1 MIKEFQLQDASK
13 LADMF
18 NASDEGWP
26 GGFTHGMPITPEV
39 VLEYKKKEECIST
52 LVGWDGDRIVGI
64 AELVEFWRD
73 TNVLYV
79 GFLNVI
85 PSHHGKGYGRD
96 LLKGCIQKSTELK
109 CKRLDLHTWA
119 GNMKAVPLY
128 KKTGFFWVPKTLV
141 HMKNF
146 LPLILNMEAS
156 KPYFEKHDWYKTFT
170 RELDVTEDDYKGV
183 YPHTWEEDGD
193 KLSIIIDAESGGVI
207 AFENSEVAL
216 SQKVDDAF
224 IGRPVTITWTVKGK
238 TEAPLTVNMVSRGE
252 KGISFDARESV
263 MMEGKEERIITREAF
278 IDFDA
283 EIRKEEE
290 PPLLITTDVV
300 VNSIPITLVSG
311 LRVKYPVAVSTYP
324 EYLFLPRGEQEICV
338 VLKNNQKERVTSV
351 ITCQNTG
358 ESHNFSIDPGFTE
371 GILFSVTVEKD
382 GELQFSLNDSPP
394 VYIIPVRVSD
404 GANVMQKGRD
414 IIMEN
419 THTRI
424 VVSLLGGETSIY
436 DKSTGEFWANEIS
449 DDLGPPF
456 WPSELFKTV
465 YTVRME
471 TCSGKVIAEF
481 AAESKKYNA
490 RLIRRIEMD
499 STPLIKVQHRL
510 IPQKKVS
517 LHFGGETP
525 MKGGLLTLPLK
536 EGIVSEF
543 TMDDVFPLED
553 GDLPRNPSDY
563 GEQWVCYEREGS
575 ALGLIW
581 DTCTEMEV
589 KGWTML
595 NIIMDGEELKP
606 FYLYAGRGTWKDVRA
621 AWSRI
626 NNKEKDISESEE
638 PKRIWEVNPSVILT
652 VDDAITPDLTLL
664 SYRGRP
670 LEGTINGE
678 SFHIKKGS
686 PFTFNPVWSHLELGV
701 TTNYVHI
708 KTDLF
713 HKDIPI
719 SVVRTGRKGDIT
731 IREDDII
738 EVDNGLYTMKVAPQF
753 YGSVIFLGREVNHL
767 FTSYPEISQL
777 SWFRPWWGGIHPM
790 VYKERKHSPGRM
802 HKETFTY
809 TLPEIERQGILW
821 KGVTVTSDL
830 QEIKGIRLETSYLT
844 CAFSNLLVIENSL
857 TNCTSAPFNLYTRV
871 MVYLQPE
878 GSLRDSTLYY
888 YQGDLQERRRT
899 QYGGNTLCKDWAAV
913 KGGKTVLALIGDS
926 LAVSDMEKNGAHFC
940 TIKKETIPPDSTVT
954 SVCYLVI
961 THSLEEAQKYTIL
974 RGVPWV

>member
-1 MIKEFQLQDASK
+1 MIKEFQLQDAAK

-26 GGFTHGMPITPEV
+26 GGLTHGMPITPEI
-39 VLEYKKKEECIST
+39 VLEYKKKEKFIST
-52 LVGWDGDRIVGI
+52 LVGWDRDRIVGI
-64 AELVEFWRD
+64 AELVEYWRD

-146 LPLILNMEAS
+146 LPLILNMEAA
-156 KPYFEKHDWYKTFT
+156 KPYFEKHDWYKTFK
-170 RELDVTEDDYKGV
+170 RELDVIEDDYKGV

-193 KLSIIIDAESGGVI
+193 RLSIVIDAESGGVI
-207 AFENSEVAL
+207 AFENNEVAL

-224 IGRPVTITWTVKGK
+224 IGRPVTVTWTVKGK

-252 KGISFDARESV
+252 KGISFDTKESV
-263 MMEGKEERIITREAF
+263 IVEGKEERVITREAF

-290 PPLLITTDVV
+290 PPLLLQTDVV
-300 VNSIPITLVSG
+300 VNGTPITLVSG

-338 VLKNNQKERVTSV
+338 VLKNNEKEKITTS

-358 ESHNFSIDPGFTE
+358 ESHSLSIEPGVAE
-371 GILFSVTVEKD
+371 GVQFSVVMEND
-382 GELQFSLNDSPP
+382 GELQFSLDDAPP
-394 VYIIPVRVSD
+394 VHVIPVRVSD
-404 GANVMQKGRD
+404 TANIMQKGRD

-419 THTRI
+419 AHARI
-424 VVSLLGGETSIY
+424 VVSLLGGETSIF
-436 DKSTGEFWANEIS
+436 DKKTGEFWANEIS
-449 DDLGPPF
+449 DNLGPPF

-465 YTVRME
+465 YTVKME
-471 TCSGKVIAEF
+471 TCSGKAIAEF

-490 RLIRRIEMD
+490 RLVRSIEMD

-510 IPQKKVS
+510 IPQEKVS
-517 LHFGGETP
+517 LHFGGETSLN
-525 MKGGLLTLPLK
+525 GGLLTLPMK
-536 EGIVSEF
+536 EGIISEF

-553 GDLPRNPSDY
+553 GDLPKNPSEY
-563 GEQWVCYEREGS
+563 SETWVCYERDGS
-575 ALGLIW
+575 AFGLIW

-589 KGWTML
+589 KGWAFV
-595 NIIMDGEELKP
+595 NIIMDCKELKP
-606 FYLYAGRGTWKDVRA
+606 IYLYAGRGTWKDVRA

-626 NNKEKDISESEE
+626 YNKCISEQEG
-638 PKRIWEVNPSVILT
+638 KRIWEVNPSVILT
-652 VDDAITPDLTLL
+652 VDDDMTPDLSLL
-664 SYRGRP
+664 SYRRRP
-670 LEGTINGE
+670 LEGTLNGE
-678 SFHIKKGS
+678 SFNIKKGNPFIFS
-686 PFTFNPVWSHLELGV
+686 PHWSHKELGV
-701 TTNYVHI
+701 TTNYLTM

-713 HKDIPI
+713 HKDIPVT
-719 SVVRTGRKGDIT
+719 VVRAGRKGDIT

-738 EVDNGLYTMKVAPQF
+738 EVDNGYYTMKVAPHF
-753 YGSVIFLGREVNHL
+753 FGSVIFLGREVNHL
-767 FTSYPEISQL
+767 LTSYPEISQL
-777 SWFRPWWGGIHPM
+777 SWFRPWWGGIHPV
-790 VYKERKHSPGRM
+790 VYKDRRHSPGRM

-809 TLPEIERQGILW
+809 KIPEVERQGILW
-821 KGVTVTSDL
+821 KGVTVASDL
-830 QEIKGIRLETSYLT
+830 QEIKGMRLETSYLT
-844 CAFSNLLVIENSL
+844 CAFSNLLVVENSL
-857 TNCTSAPFNLYTRV
+857 INCTSAPFNLYTRV
-871 MVYLQPE
+871 MVYLEPE
-878 GSLRDSTLYY
+878 GSLTDTILYY

-899 QYGGNTLCKDWAAV
+899 LYGGSALCKDWAAV
-913 KGGKTVLALIGDS
+913 KGGKTVLALVGDS
-926 LAVSDMEKNGAHFC
+926 LAVSDMGKNGAHFC
-940 TIKKETIPPDSTVT
+940 TLKKVVIPPESTVT
-954 SVCYLVI
+954 SVCYFVI
-961 THSLEEAQKYTIL
+961 TDSLEKAQKYVIL
-974 RGVPWV
+974 RGVPWM